1 MDGESLLN
9 RLERLGTTP
18 LARALALSLALHAA
32 LLMVVQPAPGGRA
45 ETLVINARILPPA
58 PLPEILPEQRQA
70 LPDPPIE
77 PEPASP
83 PVSPVAQSP
92 PPQSPQAPAP
102 PASAAPETPVEPGQ
116 PAPAQPAPIQ
126 PEAVAG
132 AAGVRETSP
141 GLPRIPVM
149 LDSNWYTAR
158 QVDER
163 PRLLE
168 SRLPIYPEAARRK
181 GIEGS
186 VVVEVHIDQ
195 FGKVRDLEIIESDPP
210 GVFDDAVRA
219 AYAGAPYAPAVLGG
233 QPVRYIGKYR
243 VRFELD

>member
-1 MDGESLLN
+1 MDGESALN
-9 RLERLGTTP
+9 RFERLGTAP
-18 LARALALSLALHAA
+18 LARALALSAALHAA
-32 LLMVVQPAPGGRA
+32 VLMVVQPAPGGRA
-45 ETLVINARILPPA
+45 ETLVINARLLPPA
-58 PLPEILPEQRQA
+58 PRPEALPEAPLPTPE
-70 LPDPPIE
+70 PPLEAEPAPTPPVAPIARAPE
-77 PEPASP
+77 PEAVTVPTPAAPAAPAEAPVAPVQPASP
-83 PVSPVAQSP
+83 GPV
-92 PPQSPQAPAP
+92 
-102 PASAAPETPVEPGQ
+102 
-116 PAPAQPAPIQ
+116 Q

-132 AAGVRETSP
+132 AAGARDTSP

-168 SRLPIYPEAARRK
+168 SRLPRYPEEARRK

-186 VVVEVHIDQ
+186 VVVQVHIDQ
-195 FGKVRDLEIIESDPP
+195 FGKVREIEIIESDPP
-210 GVFDDAVRA
+210 GVFDDAVRV
-219 AYAGAPYAPAVLGG
+219 AYEGAPYAPAVLGG